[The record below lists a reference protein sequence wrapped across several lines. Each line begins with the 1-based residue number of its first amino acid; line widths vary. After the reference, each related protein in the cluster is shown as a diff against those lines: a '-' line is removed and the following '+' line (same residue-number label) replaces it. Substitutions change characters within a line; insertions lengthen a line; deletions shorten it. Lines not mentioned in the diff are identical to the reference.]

1 MSEEKED
8 VQVPAG
14 MTEMDLAR
22 QAAGRILDSEDP
34 KPNSVPE
41 GDTPPVE
48 TATEEITETPIEA
61 EWKHKLKLDDEEV
74 EIDLPKIKGW
84 RELEKKYGEE
94 TARLLQ
100 EVQSSKEKA
109 AAELE
114 PVRRDY
120 AVKLQT
126 MEQLLLKAVA
136 PELQNID
143 WNKLAQENPAEWAA
157 KMQRAQSVGN
167 LINAARAEM
176 QRVESE
182 TQAQT
187 QAKTQKEVTEN
198 LQKIKKAI
206 PNWNDDVY
214 AKVIGQAQKE
224 GFSETEAKQL
234 YDARTIIAL
243 HKAAQFDELK
253 SKPIQPKAPVPK
265 VVRPG
270 NTAESPAKG
279 ESREELNKAMAQLR
293 KSGGRTDDAVR
304 VARLMLG

>member
-1 MSEEKED
+1 MAQEQEN
-8 VQVPAG
+8 VQVPVG
-14 MTEMDLAR
+14 VNEMDLAR
-22 QAAGRILDSEDP
+22 AAAGRILDSEA
-34 KPNSVPE
+34 PNAAPE

-48 TATEEITETPIEA
+48 TPAEETPPEVQEEA
-61 EWKHKLKLDDEEV
+61 PVEWKHKLKLDDEEV
-74 EIDLPKIKGW
+74 EIDLPKVKGW

-100 EVQSSKEKA
+100 EVQSAKERA

-114 PVRRDY
+114 PVRKDY
-120 AVKLQT
+120 STKLQT

-176 QRVESE
+176 QRVEQE
-182 TQAQT
+182 TKANEQARV
-187 QAKTQKEVTEN
+187 QKEVTEN
-198 LQKIKKAI
+198 LSKIKKAI
-206 PNWNDDVY
+206 PNWSDDVY
-214 AKVIGQAQKE
+214 AGVIKQAIKE
-224 GFSETEAKQL
+224 GYSETEAKSL
-234 YDARTIIAL
+234 YDARTVIAL

-270 NTAESPAKG
+270 NTAESPGKG
-279 ESREELNKAMAQLR
+279 ESREELNKAKAKLR
-293 KSGGRTDDAVR
+293 ETGRTEDAMR
-304 VARLMLG
+304 VAKMLLG